1 MSIFITILQVLAGLT
16 VTVIVLAQSGK
27 SAGLSGTI
35 SGGADT
41 FMSKGKAKS
50 LDAKLAKLTKW
61 FALGFVVLTLVLN
74 LMAGT
79 ASSSDEDK
87 QLIDPADVVSTEA
100 EQQDEEVPETE
111 NTESEA
117 DENDAN
123 E

>member
-1 MSIFITILQVLAGLT
+1 M
-16 VTVIVLAQSGK
+16 
-27 SAGLSGTI
+27 
-35 SGGADT
+35 
-41 FMSKGKAKS
+41 
-50 LDAKLAKLTKW
+50 
-61 FALGFVVLTLVLN
+61 VLTLVLN

-117 DENDAN
+117 DENEAN